1 MKCSSRRNCDLDIR
15 NGMAGPCCLNEVQ
28 FPKELRLTVSAWEA
42 QLIEASMKCRSRKNC
57 DRSTCRTSAARWCL
71 NEVQPRRN
79 CDLEICSQKSLFDGL
94 NEVQFPKE
102 LRPGVRSRP
111 PSARRASMKCSS
123 RRNCDQNDYTAL
135 FTEEGPQ

>member
-15 NGMAGPCCLNEVQ
+15 NGMAGPWCLNEVQ

-71 NEVQPRRN
+71 NEVQ
-79 CDLEICSQKSLFDGL
+79 
-94 NEVQFPKE
+94 FPKE
-102 LRPGVRSRP
+102 LRLAQTDV
-111 PSARRASMKCSS
+111 
-123 RRNCDQNDYTAL
+123 AL
-135 FTEEGPQ
+135 EELGPQ

>member
-57 DRSTCRTSAARWCL
+57 D
-71 NEVQPRRN
+71 
-79 CDLEICSQKSLFDGL
+79 LEICSQKSLFDGL

-102 LRPGVRSRP
+102 LRPACFAVISVIIWV
-111 PSARRASMKCSS
+111 
-123 RRNCDQNDYTAL
+123 
-135 FTEEGPQ
+135 PQ